1 MVEVILGQ
9 GPFVK
14 FAHALDPFSNRE
26 YGNESEVVE
35 RHVDAG
41 RVAAVVID
49 DDQIGRFHCLTARR
63 PALPV

>member
-1 MVEVILGQ
+1 MGTS
-9 GPFVK
+9 F
-14 FAHALDPFSNRE
+14 
-26 YGNESEVVE
+26 ESEVVE

-49 DDQIGRFHCLTARR
+49 DEIGRFHDLTARR